1 MKRKKPEFL
10 RHDWNVKGFDSWRK
24 PRGLHNKLRLRLK
37 GHGKVP
43 KIGYG
48 NPADARFTIEGK
60 YPVLVNNEKDL
71 LGIDKEKELAII
83 ASNVG
88 KKKKLKLLEK
98 AKELGIKVLNVSK
111 EKIVEKLNKIKEEKA
126 KKKAKKESKKEK
138 PKRES
143 KAETKEAEVKEIEA
157 KEKRLEKVEKEIK
170 EKMKKSEA

>member
-10 RHDWNVKGFDSWRK
+10 RRDWNVKGFDSWRK

-43 KIGYG
+43 RVGYG
-48 NPADARFTIEGK
+48 NPADVRFTIEGK

-71 LGIDKEKELAII
+71 LNIDKEKQLAII

-98 AKELGIKVLNVSK
+98 ANELGVKVLNVSK
-111 EKIVEKLNKIKEEKA
+111 EKIVEKINKIKEEKA
-126 KKKAKKESKKEK
+126 KKKAKKAKKEK
-138 PKRES
+138 PKKES
-143 KAETKEAEVKEIEA
+143 KTETEKPETKEIEA